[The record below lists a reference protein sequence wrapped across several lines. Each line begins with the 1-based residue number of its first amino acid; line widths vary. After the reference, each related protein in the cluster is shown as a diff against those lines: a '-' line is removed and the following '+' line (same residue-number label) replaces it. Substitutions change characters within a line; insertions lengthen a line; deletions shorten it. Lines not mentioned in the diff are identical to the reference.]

1 MEENDTPNSVLIVVQ
16 KGNKILVVERS
27 KTDQWMPLHWSYPGG
42 HIQKGETPYYAA
54 KRELEEETGIKA
66 KTVVYS
72 GIRDTTS
79 GKMYIY
85 LCDEFDGD
93 VKLNF
98 VDQTGREVYIVM
110 EQYLPKGTFSY
121 TANLSNLND
130 GIYYTTLKTQINTIS
145 NKTILKK

>member
-1 MEENDTPNSVLIVVQ
+1 MEENDTPNSVLVIVQ

-54 KRELEEETGIKA
+54 KRELEEETGLKP
-66 KTVVYS
+66 KTVVYK
-72 GIRDTTS
+72 GIRDTTN

-98 VDQTGREVYIVM
+98 EHSDRKWITYDEV
-110 EQYLPKGTFSY
+110 E
-121 TANLSNLND
+121 D
-130 GIYYTTLKTQINTIS
+130 
-145 NKTILKK
+145 LKKKTPFMKQIAATALGIPMGY

>member
-1 MEENDTPNSVLIVVQ
+1 MEENDTPNSVLVIVQ

-54 KRELEEETGIKA
+54 KRELEEETGLKP
-66 KTVVYS
+66 KTVEYK
-72 GIRDTTS
+72 GIRDTTN

-98 VDQTGREVYIVM
+98 EHSDRKWITYDEV
-110 EQYLPKGTFSY
+110 E
-121 TANLSNLND
+121 D
-130 GIYYTTLKTQINTIS
+130 
-145 NKTILKK
+145 LKKKTPFMKQIAATALGIPMGY

>member
-1 MEENDTPNSVLIVVQ
+1 MEENDTPNSVLVIVQ

-54 KRELEEETGIKA
+54 KRELEEETGLKP
-66 KTVVYS
+66 KTVVYT

-98 VDQTGREVYIVM
+98 EHSDHKWITYDEI
-110 EQYLPKGTFSY
+110 E
-121 TANLSNLND
+121 D
-130 GIYYTTLKTQINTIS
+130 
-145 NKTILKK
+145 LKKKTPFMKQIAATALGIPMGY

>member
-1 MEENDTPNSVLIVVQ
+1 MEENDTPNSVLVIVQ

-54 KRELEEETGIKA
+54 KRELEEETGLKP
-66 KTVVYS
+66 KTVVYT
-72 GIRDTTS
+72 GIRDTVN

-85 LCDEFDGD
+85 LCDEFEGD

-98 VDQTGREVYIVM
+98 EHSDHKWVTYDEV
-110 EQYLPKGTFSY
+110 E
-121 TANLSNLND
+121 D
-130 GIYYTTLKTQINTIS
+130 
-145 NKTILKK
+145 LKKKTPFMKQIAATALGIPMGY

>member
-1 MEENDTPNSVLIVVQ
+1 MEENDTPNSVLVIVQ

-54 KRELEEETGIKA
+54 KRELEEETGLKP
-66 KTVVYS
+66 KTVVYK
-72 GIRDTTS
+72 GIRDTTN

-98 VDQTGREVYIVM
+98 EHSDRKWVTYDEV
-110 EQYLPKGTFSY
+110 E
-121 TANLSNLND
+121 D
-130 GIYYTTLKTQINTIS
+130 
-145 NKTILKK
+145 LKKKTPFMKQIAATALGIPMGY

>member
-1 MEENDTPNSVLIVVQ
+1 MEENDTPNSVLVIVQ

-54 KRELEEETGIKA
+54 KRELEEETGLKP
-66 KTVVYS
+66 KTVVYT
-72 GIRDTTS
+72 GIRDAAN

-85 LCDEFDGD
+85 LCDEYEGD

-98 VDQTGREVYIVM
+98 EHSDHKWVTYDEVEDLNKKTPFMKQIAA
-110 EQYLPKGTFSY
+110 
-121 TANLSNLND
+121 TALSIPM
-130 GIYYTTLKTQINTIS
+130 GY
-145 NKTILKK
+145 

>member
-1 MEENDTPNSVLIVVQ
+1 MEENDTPNSVLVIVQ

-54 KRELEEETGIKA
+54 KRELEEETGLKP
-66 KTVVYS
+66 KTVEYK
-72 GIRDTTS
+72 GIRDTTN

-98 VDQTGREVYIVM
+98 EHSDRKWVTYDEV
-110 EQYLPKGTFSY
+110 E
-121 TANLSNLND
+121 D
-130 GIYYTTLKTQINTIS
+130 
-145 NKTILKK
+145 LKKKTPFMKQIAATALGIPMGY